1 MANTL
6 ELKLRFRE
14 LLANAKESFLMALST
29 LVAASFYFS
38 IFGEKALSNSAFML
52 LLAFSYIAF
61 FAGLK
66 SLGEAV
72 MLLRFSG
79 KGGGSSHA

>member
-1 MANTL
+1 MASTL
-6 ELKLRFRE
+6 ELRLRFRE

-38 IFGEKALSNSAFML
+38 IFGEKALNNSVFML
-52 LLAFSYIAF
+52 LLASTYVAF
-61 FAGLK
+61 LAGLK

-72 MLLRFSG
+72 VLLRFSG